1 MSEGW
6 LLQARPER
14 GLRVYKPACRLVSV
28 ISSKEESMSR
38 NFVKTLIALG
48 AAIFFSVA
56 IALADKGKTV
66 SIFYDTILPNGQE
79 LKAGDYA
86 VHMSETAKEVQFIQK
101 GKVIAAAPCNCVEK
115 QKKNRRTEVVY
126 TKTSEGKQVIQELR
140 LSGDTKTIVLEA
152 QGM

>member
-56 IALADKGKTV
+56 IALADKGKSV
-66 SIFYDTILPNGQE
+66 SIFYDTVLPNGQE

-86 VHMSETAKEVQFIQK
+86 VHMSETGKEVQFVQK
-101 GKVIAAAPCNCVEK
+101 GKVIAEAPCKCIER
-115 QKKNRRTEVVY
+115 QKKNPRTEIVF
-126 TKTSEGKQVIQELR
+126 KKNSDGKQVLQELR
-140 LSGDTKTIVLEA
+140 LNGDTKTIVLEA